1 MPSLKKL
8 VEKITALR
16 TFPVLLLIFF
26 NILIGLVVYDEYG
39 FSYDEPLFYGYADA
53 IGYAYT
59 PANWFSEDFDL
70 TLAYGPSPGDHGNRG
85 PAYLILG
92 RIPAHKLQ
100 ALGLDQASAWHLVNF
115 LVFQVTL
122 YFFFVICLRWM
133 NSWAAFGATLFMSTQ
148 PILWGHA
155 FINPKDPPFMLL
167 FLCSLEFGFRMAE
180 KLAGAP
186 ASVARVGFLKHIL
199 LPAIILGLATNIRV
213 LAPLAAV
220 LVAIY
225 FLLLGKNP
233 KRILW
238 FIPYGLIAYAVMVI
252 TWPYLW
258 EDPIGKFIEAVTF
271 FSYNPTQL
279 RVFFYGEYFRANA
292 LPLRYLPAIMLFTL
306 TEPVFIMAGMGT
318 LVAIWRIFK
327 KEIQWKT
334 LLPTMGLFVVPFIYV
349 LIKRPPM
356 YDGFRH
362 FLFILP
368 SLFILAGITLHA
380 IFKWIHSNWLRT
392 VIILV
397 LVLPGVIPAVKLHPF
412 EYTYYNQFV
421 GGTSEAAYRF
431 ETDYWLTC
439 YKEAVEEL
447 NRRFASEDPVL
458 YVDREPYIASYYADP
473 RVTVRDF
480 VKDGS
485 AIQEDDYHLLNAR
498 LNPGLQRYR
507 DPQLSAIKVSRQ
519 DTIFCVIQKQ

>member
-1 MPSLKKL
+1 MLLLKK
-8 VEKITALR
+8 VIAKISQHR
-16 TFPVLLLIFF
+16 TFPVLLLITV
-26 NILIGLVVYDEYG
+26 NAMLGLIVFDDYG

-70 TLAYGPSPGDHGNRG
+70 TLAYGPSPGDHANRG
-85 PAYLILG
+85 PAYLLLA
-92 RIPAHKLQ
+92 RIPVHFLQ
-100 ALGLDQASAWHLVNF
+100 SLGLDQASAWHLINF
-115 LVFQVTL
+115 LFFQVAL

-133 NSWAAFGATLFMSTQ
+133 NSWAAFGATIFMSTQ
-148 PILWGHA
+148 PILMGHA
-155 FINPKDPPFMLL
+155 FINPKDPSFLL
-167 FLCSLEFGFRMAE
+167 FFLCSLEFGFRMAD
-180 KLAGAP
+180 KLAYGKP
-186 ASVARVGFLKHIL
+186 GENMFKNIL
-199 LPAIILGLATNIRV
+199 LPATILGIATNIRV
-213 LAPLAAV
+213 LAPLSAV
-220 LVAIY
+220 LVGFY
-225 FLLLGKNP
+225 FLLLGKNV

-238 FIPYGLIAYAVMVI
+238 FIPYGLVAYIVLVI

-258 EDPIGKFIEAVTF
+258 ENPILKFIQAVTF

-306 TEPVFIMAGMGT
+306 TESVFIITGVGS
-318 LVAIWRIFK
+318 LVAFWRILIK
-327 KEIQWKT
+327 DIDWKT
-334 LLPTMGLFVVPFIYV
+334 LLPTLGWFAVPFIYV

-368 SLFILAGITLHA
+368 PLFILAGLALQA
-380 IFKWIHSNWLRT
+380 IFKLVQSTVLRL
-392 VIILV
+392 VIMLALI
-397 LVLPGVIPAVKLHPF
+397 LPGIIPAVRLHPY

-421 GGTSEAAYRF
+421 GGTSQAVSRF

-439 YKEAVEEL
+439 YKEAMEEF
-447 NRRFASEDPVL
+447 NRKFASQSPVL
-458 YVDREPYIASYYADP
+458 YVDREPYIARYYADP

-480 VKDGS
+480 VEYGS
-485 AIQEDDYHLLNAR
+485 EIQEDDYHLLNSR

-507 DPQLSAIKVSRQ
+507 NPKQRAIKVRR
-519 DTIFCVIQKQ
+519 DNTIFCVIQKQ